1 MAQQGVQLR
10 ACELGHDTHLLITLG
25 RVTEQTA
32 PNRAIPFLAAFND
45 IEAFLRDLLSAKKS
59 DNFRWMVDQA
69 VRRHLISED
78 HAGDL
83 KEFAELRNAISHGRY
98 TEDMRPIAEP
108 LPETVA
114 DIERIRDILRDPP
127 TALGVLGHH
136 EVRTVAPA
144 DDIREALRVIRS
156 TTISQL
162 PIYDNGKC
170 TGILTTN
177 TIARWVA
184 ADLDDNDHLDAR
196 SVAEVLDWAEDNDRA
211 VFLSRNVLAQEAIDA
226 LTTPRKDGSMP
237 RAAIITEHGRKDQR
251 PIRVI
256 GGSDIA
262 VLMEAVDS

>member
-1 MAQQGVQLR
+1 MS
-10 ACELGHDTHLLITLG
+10 D
-25 RVTEQTA
+25 QTV
-32 PNRAIPFLAAFND
+32 NRAIPFLAAFND
-45 IEAFLRDLLSAKKS
+45 IEAYLRELLQAKKS
-59 DNFRWMVDQA
+59 DNFRWMVDLA
-69 VRRHLISED
+69 VRKHLLSEE
-78 HAGDL
+78 HAVEL
-83 KEFAELRNAISHGRY
+83 REYAELRNAITHGLY

-114 DIERIRDILRDPP
+114 EIERIRDILRDPP

-136 EVRTVAPA
+136 EVHTLTPE

-162 PIYDNGKC
+162 PIYDNGRC

-211 VFLSRNVLAQEAIDA
+211 VFLPRDVLAQEAIDA
-226 LTTPRKDGSMP
+226 LTTPKKDGSMP
-237 RAAIITEHGRKDQR
+237 RVAIITEHGRKNQR
-251 PIRVI
+251 PLRVI

-262 VLMEAVDS
+262 TLMEAVDT

>member
-1 MAQQGVQLR
+1 M
-10 ACELGHDTHLLITLG
+10 
-25 RVTEQTA
+25 TEQTA

-45 IEAFLRDLLSAKKS
+45 IEAHLRELLSAKKT

-69 VRRHLISED
+69 VRRHLISEQ
-78 HAGDL
+78 HAVDL
-83 KEFAELRNAISHGRY
+83 REYGELRNAISHGRY
-98 TEDMRPIAEP
+98 TDDMRPIAEP

-114 DIERIRDILRDPP
+114 DIERIRLLLRDPP

-136 EVRTVAPA
+136 EVRTVAPD

-162 PIYDNGKC
+162 PIYEGGRC
-170 TGILTTN
+170 IGILTTN

-196 SVAEVLDWAEDNDRA
+196 TVAEVLDWAEDNDRA
-211 VFLSRNVLAQEAIDA
+211 IFLPRGVLAQEAVDA
-226 LTTPRKDGSMP
+226 LTKPRKDGSMP
-237 RAAIITEHGRKDQR
+237 RAAIITEDGRTDQR